1 MPAPK
6 WYSFYGC
13 TLQGTNIIPPLEK
26 ENHLQKCFGEE
37 NAGSQEGI
45 AKNAKHHINY
55 TDITWYNYLTIISY
69 HWIFLP
75 QPIRPFFVGVSIFWG
90 FWRLGGNLVSKSFR
104 LPIHWKMQH
113 LPILLMVQKSCV
125 HQLRLVAYR
134 VSQGFIDTRL
144 CRNSSMYHLTNFC
157 MKILTWKPEC
167 CSGNLEGKP
176 LRYLSKFLPSSCW
189 WFRNPAQFFLQI
201 SQYS

>member
-55 TDITWYNYLTIISY
+55 TDIT
-69 HWIFLP
+69 
-75 QPIRPFFVGVSIFWG
+75 
-90 FWRLGGNLVSKSFR
+90 
-104 LPIHWKMQH
+104 
-113 LPILLMVQKSCV
+113 
-125 HQLRLVAYR
+125 
-134 VSQGFIDTRL
+134 
-144 CRNSSMYHLTNFC
+144 
-157 MKILTWKPEC
+157 
-167 CSGNLEGKP
+167 
-176 LRYLSKFLPSSCW
+176 
-189 WFRNPAQFFLQI
+189 
-201 SQYS
+201 